1 MIQVLGR
8 YEHDLSMHEQ
18 LSPVEGW
25 RRRMGKDRSTQLLK
39 PIVIGSALL
48 ITGTAASAAY
58 SGLGND
64 VEAMC
69 IEKLELC
76 EFMCHVAKINAICNV
91 YKNGQMTRTNFNQ
104 VLRPLFEQL
113 TALDNYPG
121 RQAIRELDSPNSKCY
136 DLKEWKILLDDV
148 N

>member
-1 MIQVLGR
+1 MIQVLAR
-8 YEHDLSMHEQ
+8 YESALSMHEQ
-18 LSPVEGW
+18 SSPVERW

-39 PIVIGSALL
+39 PIIIISALL
-48 ITGTAASAAY
+48 ITRTPASAAY

-69 IEKLELC
+69 IERPVLC
-76 EFMCHVAKINAICNV
+76 DFIRHVSKINGICNV
-91 YKNGQMTRTNFNQ
+91 YKDGHMTQANFNQ
-104 VLRPLFEQL
+104 ILRPLFEHL

-121 RQAIRELDSPNSKCY
+121 RQAIRELDSPNSTCY
-136 DLKEWKILLDDV
+136 DLIEWKKLINEV

>member
-1 MIQVLGR
+1 
-8 YEHDLSMHEQ
+8 
-18 LSPVEGW
+18 
-25 RRRMGKDRSTQLLK
+25 MGKDRSTQLLK

-76 EFMCHVAKINAICNV
+76 EFICHVAKINAICNV
-91 YKNGQMTRTNFNQ
+91 YKNGQMT
-104 VLRPLFEQL
+104 
-113 TALDNYPG
+113 
-121 RQAIRELDSPNSKCY
+121 
-136 DLKEWKILLDDV
+136 
-148 N
+148 